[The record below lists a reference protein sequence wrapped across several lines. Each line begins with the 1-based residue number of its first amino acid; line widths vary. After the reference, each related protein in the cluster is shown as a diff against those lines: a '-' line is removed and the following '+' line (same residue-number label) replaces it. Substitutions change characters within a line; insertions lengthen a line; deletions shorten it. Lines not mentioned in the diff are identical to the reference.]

1 MRIQINP
8 EGVPIYQQIADQV
21 RYRIVSKQLIV
32 GDELPSIRCLAQT
45 IRVNPN
51 TVAKA
56 YRELENE
63 GFLEKRRTKGTFVAQ
78 QMTELTLQQR
88 TSLITPQI
96 DAIIAYA
103 SRLGLS
109 PPQLVDLIQS
119 RERTMQD
126 KASTKREEI

>member
-1 MRIQINP
+1 MSRLLTKF
-8 EGVPIYQQIADQV
+8 A
-21 RYRIVSKQLIV
+21 IVSFKQLIV

-63 GFLEKRRTKGTFVAQ
+63 GFLEKRHTKGTFVAQ

-109 PPQLVDLIQS
+109 PSQLVDLIQS
-119 RERTMQD
+119 RERAMQD

>member
-1 MRIQINP
+1 MSRLLTKF
-8 EGVPIYQQIADQV
+8 A
-21 RYRIVSKQLIV
+21 IVSFKQLIV

-63 GFLEKRRTKGTFVAQ
+63 GFLEKRHTKGTFVAQ

-119 RERTMQD
+119 RERAMQD

>member
-1 MRIQINP
+1 M
-8 EGVPIYQQIADQV
+8 
-21 RYRIVSKQLIV
+21 
-32 GDELPSIRCLAQT
+32 
-45 IRVNPN
+45 NPN

-119 RERTMQD
+119 RERAMQD